1 MPFPLS
7 RKVVPGLSAGGQV
20 VLYLSVNGGDLQLSP
35 HGRLVEGDGLLI
47 QHRGP
52 VPLELGMGLD
62 MDAYDQ
68 IAGRTAVLAC
78 IPLSAQRDSLA
89 VIDAGGDGHSDAL
102 LLPHAARP
110 PAGLAGAVDD
120 LAGPPALGAGRR
132 TGEGKAARPPLDAD
146 GPGAPAVRA
155 DLRCGP

>member
-1 MPFPLS
+1 
-7 RKVVPGLSAGGQV
+7 
-20 VLYLSVNGGDLQLSP
+20 
-35 HGRLVEGDGLLI
+35 
-47 QHRGP
+47 
-52 VPLELGMGLD
+52 MGLD

>member
-1 MPFPLS
+1 
-7 RKVVPGLSAGGQV
+7 
-20 VLYLSVNGGDLQLSP
+20 
-35 HGRLVEGDGLLI
+35 
-47 QHRGP
+47 
-52 VPLELGMGLD
+52 MGLD

-110 PAGLAGAVDD
+110 RRPCRAVDD
-120 LAGPPALGAGRR
+120 LAGPRHL
-132 TGEGKAARPPLDAD
+132 EQ
-146 GPGAPAVRA
+146 APYW
-155 DLRCGP
+155 